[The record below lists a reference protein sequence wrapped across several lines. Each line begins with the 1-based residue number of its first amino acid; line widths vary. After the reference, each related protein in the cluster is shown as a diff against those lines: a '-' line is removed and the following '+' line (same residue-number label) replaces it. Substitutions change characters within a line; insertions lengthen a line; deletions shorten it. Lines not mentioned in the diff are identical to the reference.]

1 MHKPTSDLGKGRRW
15 IMERSDDPI
24 EPIKS
29 WSKLSARQIASPQI
43 QHSTLLTVIASTEHP
58 NMEEDI
64 YHRSVVDPEVRA
76 YVSSL
81 VSALGGTGA
90 DEDGRYVLGDDA
102 LACLKDLK
110 KWLKLHDEKANR
122 LDVARCLA
130 EANLVNG
137 DLLEIL
143 AAWPEEATEDR
154 IKPKISLACLELLVP
169 LTWPIEKD
177 DAQMTVN
184 HHRHTPYLQLAQVSY
199 KRGIINH
206 DTSKILRTAV
216 RIGLPCMAQPLNERS
231 NRDEGIIKLIL
242 YFVRNI
248 AMIAVP
254 QNLPSEGDENE
265 VSRSATVEAFH
276 YQGILHLLLTIS
288 SSMGE
293 DFNTQDVVV
302 LEILF
307 HLLKG
312 VDTEKLFMDES
323 QLDVRQNDDLRM
335 LMNKEA
341 GMKRGYARNA
351 PTRHNRFGTMIWI
364 KRDDERMSTLSGQDA
379 LIDGQKSLA
388 KMDKTKRWNKP
399 KLRGKNNE
407 LSPNGF
413 DMPIPL
419 TASAN
424 KHLRAFVEE
433 FLDSGFNPL
442 FNHLRKAIER
452 EAERLLE
459 IHSRQFFFLISWF
472 LEAERMRRKAKATSK
487 RANSSEE
494 SDLDSFALVASVLNQ
509 ETFVTLNRFMQSS
522 QDMKEWQDLNAGM
535 RCFTQILLIVQEMS
549 ESPLEDDQ
557 EIAENILNRIFYEET
572 THDRVI
578 SILRS
583 YKDQGF
589 GYLDACTELSHV
601 FLRMLERYS
610 KQNVDLQVRS
620 KRRARRKKKA
630 EENTET
636 NSFDDDDDEGSETED
651 VVQAQRASSERR
663 FDFTRFSSKFMTQK
677 CIDTFVQFTRYY
689 NDLDT
694 EQLKRAHRFFYR
706 VAFKLEM
713 TVLLFRVDIIA
724 LFNKMMKGCE
734 AIEPANPAYK
744 EWDELVQQLIK
755 RLVRKLEQR
764 PELAIELLFSKIN
777 ATVHY
782 LEYGYEKQTVSSIPR
797 APAELEVKPG
807 MERNE
812 QIGVAVSVLIDQ
824 NKSDALAWI
833 KGVLASALSERQG
846 WEGEAAAVS
855 ARLAESSVDQSVENA
870 TLDQHEGGPSNSRA
884 PSIIIRPD
892 TEARRLEMFKDS
904 KLRLLMTLVGFER
917 LGLDDTDPNASWIIP
932 SSVAAKDLEESLKLI
947 KQFEF
952 NPLIYDDGKSAEDFL
967 RRKPAVRP
975 RAEFDDDSD
984 GDNGE
989 EVFLFPANVRS
1000 ANRKSDALEEL
1011 KTKRRRRLKDPEDT
1025 SEELDDAE
1033 REARWEARRKADLM
1047 KRLKIKSDLMVHESD
1062 EETDEERD
1070 MEFFAKEEERRMRQ
1084 SKRVSEALRSD
1095 KVESDDDAMMGST
1108 TKTGGSKRKSGAG
1121 LEKARPDKKRKSAL
1135 LSDSEED
1142 EAPSIRSRSAST
1154 VQSEFPLEDAEDE
1167 IADTTPLSTPHMQSS
1182 QDKVSGSR
1190 SSSISAPASSATAE
1204 KVDSAVAMLDL
1215 EDNDEVEEDVPPV
1228 AKRRSRLRAGF
1239 VIDSDSD

>member
-1 MHKPTSDLGKGRRW
+1 
-15 IMERSDDPI
+15 MEDDTY
-24 EPIKS
+24 S
-29 WSKLSARQIASPQI
+29 R
-43 QHSTLLTVIASTEHP
+43 
-58 NMEEDI
+58 D
-64 YHRSVVDPEVRA
+64 VVDPEVRA

-143 AAWPEEATEDR
+143 AAWPEEVTEDR
-154 IKPKISLACLELLVP
+154 IKSKIALACLELLVP

-216 RIGLPCMAQPLNERS
+216 RIGLPSMAQPLNDRS
-231 NRDEGIIKLIL
+231 SRDEGIIKLLL
-242 YFVRNI
+242 YFLRNI

-276 YQGILHLLLTIS
+276 YQDIFHVLLTIS

-312 VDTEKLFMDES
+312 VDIEKLFMDDS
-323 QLDVRQNDDLRM
+323 QLDARQNDDLRM
-335 LMNKEA
+335 LMKKEA

-379 LIDGQKSLA
+379 LVDGQKSLA

-407 LSPNGF
+407 VSQNGF
-413 DMPIPL
+413 DLPIPL

-424 KHLRAFVEE
+424 KHVRAFVED

-459 IHSRQFFFLISWF
+459 VHSRHFFFLISWF
-472 LEAERMRRKAKATSK
+472 LEAELVRRKAKAASQ
-487 RANSSEE
+487 RGSSNKE

-509 ETFVTLNRFMQSS
+509 ETFVALNRFMQAS
-522 QDMKEWQDLNAGM
+522 QDQKEWQDLNAGM
-535 RCFTQILLIVQEMS
+535 RCFTQILLIVQDMS
-549 ESPLEDDQ
+549 DSPLEDDQ
-557 EIAENILNRIFYEET
+557 EIAENIQNRIFYEEA

-578 SILRS
+578 SILRT

-589 GYLDACTELSHV
+589 GYLDACTELCHV

-610 KQNVDLQVRS
+610 KQNVDMQVRS

-630 EENTET
+630 EENPDA
-636 NSFDDDDDEGSETED
+636 NNDDDDDEGSETED
-651 VVQAQRASSERR
+651 VVQAQRASSERK

-677 CIDTFVQFTRYY
+677 CIDTYIQFTRYY

-724 LFNKMMKGCE
+724 LFNKMMKGPDGLE
-734 AIEPANPAYK
+734 AAHPAYR
-744 EWDELVQQLIK
+744 EWDELVRQLIK
-755 RLVRKLEQR
+755 RLVRKLDQR
-764 PELAIELLFSKIN
+764 PELAVEMLFSKIN

-782 LEYGYEKQTVSSIPR
+782 LEYGYEKQTVSSNPR

-807 MERNE
+807 MGTDE
-812 QIGVAVSVLIDQ
+812 QIGVAVSVLVDQ
-824 NKSDALAWI
+824 NKSDALAWV
-833 KGVLASALSERQG
+833 KGVLASASSERQS
-846 WEGEAAAVS
+846 WEDEAAAV
-855 ARLAESSVDQSVENA
+855 AVRLAESSLDHDTESASLDQSTTE
-870 TLDQHEGGPSNSRA
+870 PSASRA
-884 PSIIIRPD
+884 PSIMIRPD
-892 TEARRLEMFKDS
+892 TDARRVEMFKDN

-917 LGLDDTDPNASWIIP
+917 LGSDDTDPDASWVIP
-932 SSVAAKDLEESLKLI
+932 SSQAAKDLEQSLKLI

-952 NPLIYDDGKSAEDFL
+952 SPPTYDDGKSAEEFL
-967 RRKPAVRP
+967 RRKSAVRP
-975 RAEFDDDSD
+975 RAEFDDDSE
-984 GDNGE
+984 GDNGDE
-989 EVFLFPANVRS
+989 TLLFPANTRS
-1000 ANRKSDALEEL
+1000 ARPKSDALEEL
-1011 KTKRRRRLKDPEDT
+1011 KTKRRRRHKDPD
-1025 SEELDDAE
+1025 EEPEEMDDAT
-1033 REARWEARRKADLM
+1033 REARREAKRKADLM
-1047 KRLKIKSDLMVHESD
+1047 KRLKIKSDLLVHSSDEESD
-1062 EETDEERD
+1062 EERD
-1070 MEFFAKEEERRMRQ
+1070 REFFAKEEERRRNQ
-1084 SKRVSEALRSD
+1084 SNRVFEALRSGGM
-1095 KVESDDDAMMGST
+1095 ESGDDIESSSAKKMDSRKR
-1108 TKTGGSKRKSGAG
+1108 KTGVD
-1121 LEKARPDKKRKSAL
+1121 LEKSKPRKKRKETSLSA
-1135 LSDSEED
+1135 SEDD
-1142 EAPSIRSRSAST
+1142 EEIPSNRSRSSSIIA
-1154 VQSEFPLEDAEDE
+1154 QSDFPLEDAEDE
-1167 IADTTPLSTPHMQSS
+1167 VTDTPLSSLHMQSS
-1182 QDKVSGSR
+1182 QDKATRSR
-1190 SSSISAPASSATAE
+1190 SSSVSAHPSSASAE

-1215 EDNDEVEEDVPPV
+1215 DDDEDAEEDIPPV
-1228 AKRRSRLRAGF
+1228 AKRRPRLRAGF
-1239 VIDSDSD
+1239 IIDSDSE